1 MNFLNILR
9 VYLRLGHRL
18 GRVNRGNFLR
28 LVLLEA
34 PVARLPLAVLFIDIL
49 HNGAVAFHVHG
60 TVGRL
65 LANIFIWI
73 ILLMGGFVVIW
84 FRDWVF
90 GLALAYHTLS
100 LAIEQLEIKVI
111 ALQWIF
117 GKFLIFM
124 LMTSAFVIAGVLAFL
139 SVLVLLPQ
147 TREAVDSI
155 ASESQARV
163 DAGADETSRLLAG
176 ES

>member
-1 MNFLNILR
+1 
-9 VYLRLGHRL
+9 
-18 GRVNRGNFLR
+18 
-28 LVLLEA
+28 
-34 PVARLPLAVLFIDIL
+34 
-49 HNGAVAFHVHG
+49 
-60 TVGRL
+60 
-65 LANIFIWI
+65 
-73 ILLMGGFVVIW
+73 
-84 FRDWVF
+84 VF